1 VEGGN
6 ASSWEGRATIPT
18 TNINIKNSTLFEMEI
33 VIDITS
39 KYFAIRKGQIIFL
52 ISPL

>member
-1 VEGGN
+1 MEGGN

-18 TNINIKNSTLFEMEI
+18 TNINIKKSTLFEMEI